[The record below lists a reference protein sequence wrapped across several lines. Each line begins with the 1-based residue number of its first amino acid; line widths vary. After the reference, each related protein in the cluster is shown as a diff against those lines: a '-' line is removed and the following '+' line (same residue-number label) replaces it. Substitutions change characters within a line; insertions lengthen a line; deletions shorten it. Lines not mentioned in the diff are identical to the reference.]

1 MPPNPQP
8 TSRIRRALR
17 VVLAA
22 FYLIGGIGHL
32 IIPDKFIAIMP
43 DAVPFPREVIFIT
56 GLCEIAGAIG
66 LLTKRWRWWAGVALA
81 AYAICVFPANL
92 KHAFAD
98 VVVPPLPE
106 SWWYHGPRLLLQ
118 PVLVWWALFA
128 GGAVDWP
135 FKRQTPRTEPHQ
147 KRGGAQGDKG

>member
-1 MPPNPQP
+1 
-8 TSRIRRALR
+8 
-17 VVLAA
+17 
-22 FYLIGGIGHL
+22 
-32 IIPDKFIAIMP
+32 MP

-92 KHAFAD
+92 KHAFSD
-98 VVVPPLPE
+98 VGVPPLPD

-118 PVLVWWALFA
+118 PLLVWWALFA

-147 KRGGAQGDKG
+147 KRGGAQGDTG

>member
-1 MPPNPQP
+1 MPPNPQSS
-8 TSRIRRALR
+8 SRGRRAFR
-17 VVLAA
+17 RVLAT
-22 FYLIGGIGHL
+22 FYLIGGLGHL
-32 IIPDKFIAIMP
+32 LIPDKFILIMP

-92 KHAFAD
+92 KHAFAG
-98 VVVPPLPE
+98 VAVPPLPD

-128 GGAVDWP
+128 GGAIDWP
-135 FKRQTPRTEPHQ
+135 FKRQAPRTGGQHQ
-147 KRGGAQGDKG
+147 RGGAQGDKP

>member
-1 MPPNPQP
+1 MASHPP
-8 TSRIRRALR
+8 SYGCVRRALR

-22 FYLIGGIGHL
+22 FYLIGGMGHL
-32 IIPDKFIAIMP
+32 IVPDKFLPIMP

-66 LLTKRWRWWAGVALA
+66 LLTTRWRWWAGVALA

-98 VVVPPLPE
+98 VAVPPLPDG
-106 SWWYHGPRLLLQ
+106 WWYHGPRLLLQ
-118 PVLVWWALFA
+118 PVFVWWALIA

-135 FKRQTPRTEPHQ
+135 FKRRAPRTDGQHQ
-147 KRGGAQGDKG
+147 RGGAQGDTP